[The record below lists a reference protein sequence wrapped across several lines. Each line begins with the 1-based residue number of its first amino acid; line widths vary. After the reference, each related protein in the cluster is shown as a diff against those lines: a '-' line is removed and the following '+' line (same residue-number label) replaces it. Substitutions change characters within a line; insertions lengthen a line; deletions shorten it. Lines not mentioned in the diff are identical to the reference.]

1 MQSKK
6 DKERMVA
13 FLSHPAGRLYTNCL
27 RQQFLSK
34 QVATVPVEQAC
45 SDYFL
50 FTKTS
55 THSAG
60 QDRNLSVMHNFAMF
74 SARNSLGMS
83 QLPCTRQIWKATTP
97 SSFPQRALFTHYFI
111 LPQNFSF
118 SPDTTSTQIQHNLES
133 IHLITCIQD
142 KKIKIKKQQ
151 RTVKADTSLQYCT
164 DIQMFSSQQLSKPG
178 IISTY
183 FINFI
188 GS

>member
-1 MQSKK
+1 MCSNSKAENTNPVKLQRVLSLAQRRGDHFAQATWAEMRHLGKKKKKIRTMQSKK

-97 SSFPQRALFTHYFI
+97 SSLPQRALFTHYFI

-118 SPDTTSTQIQHNLES
+118 SPDTTSTCGVN
-133 IHLITCIQD
+133 
-142 KKIKIKKQQ
+142 
-151 RTVKADTSLQYCT
+151 A
-164 DIQMFSSQQLSKPG
+164 
-178 IISTY
+178 
-183 FINFI
+183 
-188 GS
+188 